1 MGSWTN
7 AGFEAK
13 TLDYYKAAIQQ
24 VFVDAF
30 GNDFLLDDALPQ
42 GVLIQELA
50 ELFYNADMD
59 GIEAFSRLNINTASG
74 IYLDLI
80 GSMRGISRSQGTPQI
95 ATVALTIDPTNFM
108 AFSIPEGQVF
118 TATNGQTFVT
128 NQINTISSTQDQTLY
143 LYFTSMG
150 NSDVAVGD
158 KMSTTGFS
166 QITDIEVVYLANGTD
181 EETDLEYRGRI
192 INEAPTPN
200 NTLQFVMNKIL
211 DLQTVKTVGVNYNDT
226 DQTVDTLPA
235 YCTEWMAVPKLDADL
250 ALFKSQVAK
259 VIVDNKVP
267 GSPTGGNTTVT
278 TTDVFGSSKT
288 VKFTIPSKIELVIA
302 VTVTTPESTGVLDLS
317 NATAIKEAIAAY
329 INGLNIGDNVS
340 FSRVMAPL
348 TADGGFDVS
357 SYVIKD
363 KDNTTTI
370 TNGNYPIGTREYASI
385 TTADITIGA

>member
-80 GSMRGISRSQGTPQI
+80 GSMRGITRSQGTPQI
-95 ATVALTIDPTNFM
+95 ATVALTINPNNFM
-108 AFSIPEGQVF
+108 AFSIPEGHVF

-128 NQINTISSTQDQTLY
+128 NQVNTISSVQDQTLY

-192 INEAPTPN
+192 LNEAPVPN

-235 YCTEWMAVPKLDADL
+235 YCTEWMAVPKTDADL

-288 VKFTIPSKIELVIA
+288 VKFTIPSKIELVIT
-302 VTVTTPESTGVLDLS
+302 VTVTTPEATGVLDLS
-317 NATAIKEAIAAY
+317 NATAIKETIAAY